1 MNKPLRIIFMG
12 TPEFA
17 VESLDVLHS
26 SAHEVIA
33 VVTAPDKPAGRGGKM
48 RSSAVKQYCEQN
60 GLTLWQPANLKD
72 PAFINQVKQVNPDL
86 MVVVAFRMLPKVI
99 WEIPAKGTINLHAS
113 LLPDYR
119 GAAPINWAIINGETE
134 TGVTTFFI
142 NENIDTGDII
152 DQTKV
157 AIRPTMNAGDLHDE
171 LKTVGAKLLLRTVD
185 LISSDNVTPTS
196 QKQANASLKLHGAPK
211 ITKENTRINWNRPGD
226 EIINLI
232 RGMSPY
238 PGAHAKE
245 GAKKSIVK
253 IFGAEKHDVKL
264 EPGAIQTD
272 GKSLLAVGTSDGS
285 IAITLLQFP
294 GKKRMGI
301 RDFLNGFPNIDQLK
315 KFD

>member
-26 SAHEVIA
+26 SVHEVIA

-48 RSSAVKQYCEQN
+48 RSSAVKQYGEQN
-60 GLTLWQPANLKD
+60 ELTIWQPTNLKD
-72 PAFINQVKQVNPDL
+72 PSFVDRVKQANPDL

-99 WEIPAKGTINLHAS
+99 WEIPSKGTINLHAS

-119 GAAPINWAIINGETE
+119 GAAPINWAIINGESE

-152 DQTKV
+152 DQRKV
-157 AIRPTMNAGDLHDE
+157 AITPTMNAGDLHDE
-171 LKTVGAKLLLRTVD
+171 LKTIGAKLLLETVD
-185 LISSDNVTPTS
+185 SISVDNFSPTS
-196 QKQANASLKLHGAPK
+196 QPQSSASSELHSAPK
-211 ITKENTRINWNRPGD
+211 ITKENTRINWNRPSA

-238 PGAHAKE
+238 PGAHTTE
-245 GAKKSIVK
+245 ESEKSIVK
-253 IFGAEKHDVKL
+253 IFGAEKHDARL
-264 EPGAIQTD
+264 EPGTIQTD
-272 GKSLLAVGTSDGS
+272 GKGLLAVGTSDGS
-285 IAITLLQFP
+285 IAITALQFP
-294 GKKRMGI
+294 GKKRMAI
-301 RDFLNGFPNIDQLK
+301 RDFLNGFPNTEQLR
-315 KFD
+315 KFE